1 MNWTLLMQEKVNEY
15 PELEDEGGDLHHD
28 SLDLVHPQLLRTCV
42 PQCSNVRFGLHQS
55 VTLPKLIDYFLDRL

>member
-42 PQCSNVRFGLHQS
+42 PQRSISLTYGLVWISQ
-55 VTLPKLIDYFLDRL
+55 